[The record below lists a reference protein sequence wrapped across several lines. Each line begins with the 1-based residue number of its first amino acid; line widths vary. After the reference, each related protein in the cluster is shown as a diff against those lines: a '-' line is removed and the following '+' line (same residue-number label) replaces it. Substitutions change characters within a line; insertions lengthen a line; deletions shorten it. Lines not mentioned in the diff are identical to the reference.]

1 MAAFPHAA
9 LDITAKTEAGIVMA
23 VQHKTLPIAAVQF
36 HPESILSMGWAGRG
50 EIGRILIEN
59 ALAELVA
66 KPRTRAG

>member
-1 MAAFPHAA
+1 
-9 LDITAKTEAGIVMA
+9 
-23 VQHKTLPIAAVQF
+23 
-36 HPESILSMGWAGRG
+36 MGWAGRG